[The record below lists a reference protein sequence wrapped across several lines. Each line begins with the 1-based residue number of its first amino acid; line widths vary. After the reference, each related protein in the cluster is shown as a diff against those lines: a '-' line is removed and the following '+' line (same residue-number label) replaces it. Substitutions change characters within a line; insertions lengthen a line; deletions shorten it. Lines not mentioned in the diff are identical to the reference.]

1 MLITGFAIAAGTAA
15 KWLLA
20 AKIMT
25 TVGMGCLTA
34 APAIEKIKNTRN
46 ARKGAK

>member
-25 TVGMGCLTA
+25 TVGTGCITA
-34 APAIEKIKNTRN
+34 APVLREIQKN
-46 ARKGAK
+46 RKMKRR